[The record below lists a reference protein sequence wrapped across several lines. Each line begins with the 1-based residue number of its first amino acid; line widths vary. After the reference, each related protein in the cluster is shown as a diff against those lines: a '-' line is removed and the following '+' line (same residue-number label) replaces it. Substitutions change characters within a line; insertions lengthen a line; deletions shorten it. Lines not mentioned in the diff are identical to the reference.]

1 MLQAALDYLE
11 RQREQNNGE
20 FAEIYDDL
28 AGHYQHQLASLGG
41 DGHEETYEIY
51 SRFLEISRDLLGV
64 EREKIISL
72 RDEGRISDEV
82 LRRLETELDLNET
95 RLLLASSGQADE

>member
-1 MLQAALDYLE
+1 MTILRAIISTSS
-11 RQREQNNGE
+11 R
-20 FAEIYDDL
+20 
-28 AGHYQHQLASLGG
+28 HW
-41 DGHEETYEIY
+41 EEMGTKKRHEIY